1 MNFSSD
7 NWAGAT
13 APVMAALARHSTGLA
28 PAYGSDPLTESVTAR
43 FSEIFETDVSVFFVG
58 TGTAANSLAL
68 AAFAKPGGAIFCHPD
83 AHIQVD
89 ECGCPEFM
97 TSGGKLV
104 PVPGADGKFTAEAL
118 QEAMSAFPDG
128 VVHHGQVASVSITQ
142 STECGTVYT
151 LDDIARIKSVALERD
166 VALHMDGARFANAL
180 VSLGATPAE
189 MTWKAGVDVLSFG
202 ATKNGCW
209 CAEAV
214 VFFNPEQA
222 RGFEYFRKRGGH
234 LFSKSRFAAA
244 QFEGYFEEDA
254 WLGTAAH
261 ANEMAQRLADGIR
274 LAGGRTAWPVEANEV
289 FPILRRDLVERL
301 RDGGAAFYE
310 WPAKGLDLSV
320 APSADEVC
328 LRLVTNFA
336 TSEDDVDVFL
346 NLLGA

>member
-13 APVMAALARHSTGLA
+13 APVMAALARHATGLA

-83 AHIQVD
+83 SHIQVD

-104 PVPGADGKFTAEAL
+104 SVPGEDGKFSAEAL

-151 LDDIARIKSVALERD
+151 LDEIARIKSVALERD

-180 VSLGATPAE
+180 VSLGVTPAE
-189 MTWKAGVDVLSFG
+189 M
-202 ATKNGCW
+202 
-209 CAEAV
+209 
-214 VFFNPEQA
+214 
-222 RGFEYFRKRGGH
+222 
-234 LFSKSRFAAA
+234 
-244 QFEGYFEEDA
+244 
-254 WLGTAAH
+254 
-261 ANEMAQRLADGIR
+261 
-274 LAGGRTAWPVEANEV
+274 
-289 FPILRRDLVERL
+289 
-301 RDGGAAFYE
+301 
-310 WPAKGLDLSV
+310 
-320 APSADEVC
+320 
-328 LRLVTNFA
+328 
-336 TSEDDVDVFL
+336 
-346 NLLGA
+346 